1 MKLLGNRL
9 LVNPIKKEQEENKTA
24 SGIILGTVKLN
35 ENTKNAVVSY
45 IGNEVLFT
53 KIGDTVMIPDGCN
66 LGIEIDGESYI
77 LISEKEVVC
86 VL

>member
-1 MKLLGNRL
+1 MKLLGNRI
-9 LVNPIKKEQEENKTA
+9 LVKPIKKEQEENKTA

-35 ENTKNAVVSY
+35 ENTKNTVVSH